1 MKKTS
6 LEKYYGNDRASKVVY
21 GSVLI
26 FAFLAGQ
33 SHSGHD
39 SALPIVFGT
48 FFAAVAI
55 VLAEVYS
62 EILGKT
68 IRNKRTLKKDERR
81 EVEQD
86 SFAIISVSFWPSLIF
101 LLSYFGLFSVHTA
114 FNISYGLLLT
124 VLFVFSYWASVLSGR
139 KSSTSLFR
147 AVITT
152 CVGLVVIIAKYALGH

>member
-1 MKKTS
+1 MKKNK

-39 SALPIVFGT
+39 SALPLVFGT
-48 FFAAVAI
+48 FLAAVAI

-62 EILGKT
+62 EILGRT
-68 IRNKRTLKKDERR
+68 IRNKRKLKKLERQ

-86 SFAIISVSFWPSLIF
+86 SLAIISVSFWPSLIF

-124 VLFVFSYWASVLSGR
+124 VLFVFSYWASILSGR
-139 KSSTSLFR
+139 NRSISLFR
-147 AVITT
+147 AAIAT
-152 CVGLVVIIAKYALGH
+152 CVGLVVILAKYGLGH